1 MHVKVIAGNSSPIL
15 SKRIAKELNIPL
27 AKVTYSKF
35 PDGELYVRVEDRVDK
50 AIVVQSI
57 RCSDDIVYL
66 MLLFDVIKEAIAVIP
81 YMGYARQDRA
91 FNEGEAVSIR
101 ALAEFLESRA
111 EKVISVNLHSREA
124 ASHFK
129 NLIEVDAM
137 PLIGEFYK
145 KEKNEEIKSL
155 IMVSPDIGSLERVKV
170 AAKIAGCEYDYLE
183 KVRINA
189 ENVEIKPKNVN
200 VEGKKVVIVD
210 DIISTGGTI
219 AKAAETLKAEVEAA
233 CVHAVL
239 ASNALNKLFSAG
251 VKKVISTDT
260 IEQPV
265 SKISVAELLAN
276 AISNIYSTL

>member
-27 AKVTYSKF
+27 AKVTYGKF

-145 KEKNEEIKSL
+145 KEKSKGTESL

-183 KVRINA
+183 KVRIDA
-189 ENVEIKPKNVN
+189 ENVEIKPKNVE

-219 AKAAETLKAEVEAA
+219 AKAAETLKAKVEAA

-265 SKISVAELLAN
+265 SKISVAKLLAN

>member
-145 KEKNEEIKSL
+145 KEKSKGTESL

-183 KVRINA
+183 KVRIDA
-189 ENVEIKPKNVN
+189 ENVEIKPKNVK

-265 SKISVAELLAN
+265 SKISVAKLLAN